1 MASLALSCC
10 ALPAS
15 PAAVPCGQEAA
26 AWAAAAVP
34 WLGTA
39 ALGKAA
45 GGSRGCPGLCCWAC
59 GFLNVLALAK
69 LHWCVPC
76 QTQARSLPSRMYSS

>member
-1 MASLALSCC
+1 MNHGKQHVFGKAFVQNCIKLKQEQAMASLALSCC
-10 ALPAS
+10 ALPAF

-39 ALGKAA
+39 APGKAA
-45 GGSRGCPGLCCWAC
+45 GDSRGCPGLC
-59 GFLNVLALAK
+59 
-69 LHWCVPC
+69 
-76 QTQARSLPSRMYSS
+76 